1 MPGIFLPF
9 SDDKGVLLLSTVVKS
24 GAQTSSLRLWR
35 LQCVD
40 GNKKDKGTTCF
51 LKKCPKTRVLFELAS
66 KTLLLWTKP

>member
-1 MPGIFLPF
+1 MVQEKFLLVFFKKMPGIFWPF

-40 GNKKDKGTTCF
+40 REKKDKG
-51 LKKCPKTRVLFELAS
+51 
-66 KTLLLWTKP
+66 